1 MAINLDVA
9 TTTINFALADWPAR
23 DHVAKMTVQIV
34 GNAVSKSVTFTVD
47 GGGTIKYDNNFP
59 SPLPVE
65 SNANPVIIDFW
76 SYNQGTTVYA
86 KYRGQ
91 YT

>member
-1 MAINLDVA
+1 MHFYDLAIHDVSHE
-9 TTTINFALADWPAR
+9 TLYVIIIT
-23 DHVAKMTVQIV
+23 HY
-34 GNAVSKSVTFTVD
+34 
-47 GGGTIKYDNNFP
+47 TIKYDNNFP